1 MAIKTSFRTI
11 AALLFCFS
19 ISIHLRAEEYRLGE
33 IFAGYSLL
41 HGDLQH
47 KASGWEISGGPY
59 FNRWFSLHADFDAHH
74 QSSSSSVRHQHDFL
88 FGPQFSHRA
97 SSFTLFAHAL
107 AGGSHTTG
115 SLGTVTGFASAFG
128 GGIDWDPDFVLSFR
142 LGQIDFLSTHLF
154 GDFQHQARFSVG
166 VILRVREF
174 RDYARRPPDEKG
186 PWERFGTSQAMLLSY
201 PIRNGL
207 RTFFLNVFRA
217 APSQ

>member
-11 AALLFCFS
+11 AALLVCFS
-19 ISIHLRAEEYRLGE
+19 VFSHLRAEEYRLGE

-74 QSSSSSVRHQHDFL
+74 QSAAGNQRHQHNFL

-97 SSFTLFAHAL
+97 GNFTLFAHAL

-115 SLGTVTGFASAFG
+115 SIGTATGFASAFG
-128 GGIDWDPDFVLSFR
+128 GGIDWDPYYPFAFR
-142 LGQIDFLSTHLF
+142 LGQVDFLSTHLF
-154 GDFQHQARFSVG
+154 GDFQHQARFSFG
-166 VILRVREF
+166 VVIRLVEF
-174 RDYARRPPDEKG
+174 RDRLPRMPP
-186 PWERFGTSQAMLLSY
+186 PPERKDLPKSNLVHRTLSS
-201 PIRNGL
+201 GVSHL
-207 RTFFLNVFRA
+207 
-217 APSQ
+217 